1 MTDGKARVV
10 FVCVEN
16 SCRSQMAEAFGR
28 MHGGDRVEV
37 FSTGSNPS
45 GQVNATAIELMW
57 EVGYDLSTHRSSPSS
72 TLPPGEFDVLVSMG
86 CGDDCPVVSAAR
98 RIEWEIPDPKHMPLS
113 DFRGVRDHVEA
124 EVVRL
129 LASLDP

>member
-1 MTDGKARVV
+1 MTRTRVL

-28 MHGGDRVEV
+28 IHGGERVDV
-37 FSTGSNPS
+37 YSTGSRPS
-45 GQVNATAIELMW
+45 GRVNETAIELMW
-57 EVGYDLSTHRSSPSS
+57 EVGYDLSKHRSSPPSE
-72 TLPPGEFDVLVSMG
+72 LPAGEFDVLVSMG
-86 CGDDCPVVSAAR
+86 CGDECPAVPAAR

-113 DFRGVRDHVEA
+113 DFREVRDHLES

-129 LASLDP
+129 LASLEA